1 MPSMSRIVWLASYP
15 KSGNTW
21 VRALVTNYRRHEQ
34 TPADINELEGGP
46 IASARLGF
54 DEWVGVEA
62 SALRANVVDR
72 LRPEVYRRLASSAEA
87 PLFLKV
93 HDAWSRA
100 DNDEPISPA
109 DATLGVVY
117 IVRNPLDLAM
127 SLANHYGLMPEQAV
141 RQLCDRDAKASDSA
155 FGLRH
160 QLRQRLGSWSEH
172 VRSWVDESGLPV
184 EIVRYEDLAADAVAA
199 LERVVRF
206 SGLDRNR
213 DGSSPARLATAVAF
227 SEFAELSRQER
238 ESGFKERPPAAR
250 TFFRRGRVDGWREE
264 LGPSLVRQLVDA
276 HGPTMERF
284 GYLDGVEM
292 IGDAA

>member
-34 TPADINELEGGP
+34 APADINRLDGGP

-62 SALRANVVDR
+62 SALREHVVDR

-93 HDAWSRA
+93 HDAWRRT
-100 DNDEPISPA
+100 DNDEPMFPP

-117 IVRNPLDLAM
+117 IVRNPLDLVM
-127 SLANHYGLMPEQAV
+127 SLANHHGMAPEAAV
-141 RQLCDRDAKASDSA
+141 RRLCDRDPKASDSA
-155 FGLRH
+155 VGLRH
-160 QLRQRLGSWSEH
+160 QLPQRLGSWSEH

-184 EIVRYEDLAADAVAA
+184 EVVRYEDLAADAVAA

-206 SGLDRNR
+206 CGLDGNR
-213 DGSSPARLATAVAF
+213 DGSCPARLAKAVAF
-227 SEFAELSRQER
+227 SDFAELSRQER
-238 ESGFKERPPAAR
+238 ESGFNERPQTAR
-250 TFFRRGRVDGWREE
+250 TFFRRGRVAGWREE

>member
-1 MPSMSRIVWLASYP
+1 MPSLSRIVWLASYP

-34 TPADINELEGGP
+34 APADINRLDGGP

-62 SALRANVVDR
+62 SALRQQVVDR

-87 PLFLKV
+87 TLFLKV
-93 HDAWSRA
+93 V
-100 DNDEPISPA
+100 PP

-117 IVRNPLDLAM
+117 IVRNPLDIVM
-127 SLANHYGLMPEQAV
+127 SLANHNGLAPEEAV
-141 RQLCDRDAKASDSA
+141 RRLCDRDAKASDSA
-155 FGLRH
+155 VGLRH

-184 EIVRYEDLAADAVAA
+184 ELVRYEDLATDGVSV

-206 SGLDRNR
+206 CGLDGNR
-213 DGSSPARLATAVAF
+213 DGSFPARLAKAVAF
-227 SEFAELSRQER
+227 SDFAELSRQER
-238 ESGFKERPPAAR
+238 ESGFKERPPTAP
-250 TFFRRGRVDGWREE
+250 TFFRRGRVGGWREE
-264 LGPSLVRQLVDA
+264 LSPSLVRQLVDV

-284 GYLDGVEM
+284 GYLDGIET